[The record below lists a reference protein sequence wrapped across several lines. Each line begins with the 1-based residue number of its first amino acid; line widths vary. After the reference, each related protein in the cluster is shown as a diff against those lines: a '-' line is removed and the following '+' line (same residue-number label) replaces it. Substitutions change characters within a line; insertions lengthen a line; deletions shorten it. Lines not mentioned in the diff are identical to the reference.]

1 MSQVLDDKELEGN
14 LSFQEMKSLA
24 VQTEIEREEVNDRK
38 QGI

>member
-14 LSFQEMKSLA
+14 MSVQEMKSLA
-24 VQTEIEREEVNDRK
+24 VKTEIEREEVNGRK